1 MIMGVRHQQILI
13 RKNLKNN
20 LKQVYFNI
28 DNKKAANQK
37 VTLVAVTKTQPRE
50 VVQQAIDL
58 GVYCFGENK
67 VQEAEKKFHNKNKN
81 IELHLIG
88 HLQKNKV
95 KKAVQI
101 FDVIQTVDS
110 LELAEKI
117 NYQAQRL
124 NTKQRVYCQVNI
136 GNDPKKFGFSEQEI
150 LEFCNHISTLKY
162 LSFEG
167 LMTILPF
174 NLKDI
179 ENKKLYKKMHN
190 LYQIIKQKH
199 STCKDLSM
207 GMTNDYIEAIQSGA
221 TMVRIGTALFGKR

>member
-1 MIMGVRHQQILI
+1 MIIGVLHQQILI
-13 RKNLKNN
+13 RKTLKNN
-20 LKQVYFNI
+20 LKQIYSNI
-28 DNKKAANQK
+28 DNKKTANQK
-37 VTLVAVTKTQPRE
+37 VTLVAVTKTQPIE

-58 GVYCFGENK
+58 GLCCFGENK
-67 VQEAEKKFHNKNKN
+67 VQEAEKKFYDKNKN

-117 NYQAQRL
+117 NYQAQKL

-136 GNDPKKFGFSEQEI
+136 GNDPKKFGFSKQEI
-150 LEFCNHISTLKY
+150 LEFCNDISTLKY

-190 LYQIIKQKH
+190 LHQIIKQKH
-199 STCKDLSM
+199 PTCKDLSM